1 MEIRPFHPTDQPAA
15 KALILAGLVE
25 HWGWLDPSKN
35 RDLDDIAASYADG
48 IFLVVYEGERLV
60 GTGALLP
67 EGENGGRIVRMS
79 VDRGERRKGY
89 GRELLHV
96 LLQAAKDRGYNRV
109 VLETTAT
116 WADAIRFYETNGFRR
131 THETEGDIH
140 FIRAIQG

>member
-1 MEIRPFHPTDQPAA
+1 MEIRPFHPSDQPAA

-79 VDRGERRKGY
+79 VDRGERKKGY
-89 GRELLHV
+89 GRELLQF
-96 LLQAAKDRGYNRV
+96 LLQAAKDRGHNQV

-116 WADAIRFYETNGFRR
+116 WVDAIRFYEANGFHR
-131 THETEGDIH
+131 THETDGDVH
-140 FIRAIQG
+140 FIRAI

>member
-1 MEIRPFHPTDQPAA
+1 MEIRPFHPSDQPAA

-79 VDRGERRKGY
+79 GDRGERKKGY
-89 GRELLHV
+89 GRELLQF
-96 LLQAAKDRGYNRV
+96 LLQAAKDRGHNQV

-116 WADAIRFYETNGFRR
+116 WVDAIRFYEANGFHR
-131 THETEGDIH
+131 THETDGDVH
-140 FIRAIQG
+140 FIRAI